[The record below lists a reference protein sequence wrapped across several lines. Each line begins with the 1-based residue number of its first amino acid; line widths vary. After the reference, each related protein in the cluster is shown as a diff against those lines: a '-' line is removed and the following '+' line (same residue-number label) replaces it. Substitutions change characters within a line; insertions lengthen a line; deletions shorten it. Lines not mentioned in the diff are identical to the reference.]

1 MNCPN
6 CDAAFKGGVGK
17 VIQSH
22 GDTVESHIRQ
32 RRCKACNHKIWTIE
46 VELPPASVK
55 WYVCPETFVSVPKR
69 KPGALRV
76 QVS

>member
-6 CDAAFKGGVGK
+6 CDAAFKRGVGK

-32 RRCKACNHKIWTIE
+32 RRCKACSHKIWTIE

-55 WYVCPETFVSVPKR
+55 WYVCPETFSSVPKR
-69 KPGALRV
+69 KPGAFRV
-76 QVS
+76 QIS